1 MKGLGT
7 CLLNFLQK
15 RPPHSKRKPIS
26 SPPFFRLF
34 PDGFTI
40 FFSDFPKKPFP
51 FFPSFLFDY
60 HPWLVNP
67 HPSSSSVWSA
77 SQSLLSLLL
86 LHYLT
91 SPFFPIKKHFGSTR
105 FFLKGIFKKKFNFFP
120 SSGSSCPPLTLLL
133 LFIIFT
139 RAIPSLSSTSWS
151 QSASNTARLEGL
163 RPSSTTNGF
172 F

>member
-105 FFLKGIFKKKFNFFP
+105 FFLKGILKKKIQFLSLLWVLVSAINP
-120 SSGSSCPPLTLLL
+120 PPPLHHLHKSDPL
-133 LFIIFT
+133 IVVYE
-139 RAIPSLSSTSWS
+139 
-151 QSASNTARLEGL
+151 LEPVSKQYREIG
-163 RPSSTTNGF
+163 RTETIKYY
-172 F
+172 